1 MAARQL
7 IVPGAMPSRDRN
19 GRVLPGKL
27 RFYEPGTAFSTPAT
41 VYTSSALDVA
51 HDFPILSD
59 ASGKWPAMWADEA
72 ETFDVAW
79 SDQVNDA
86 PQGQWTDLSPADD
99 AVLASVA
106 LAEAAQDAAEISEA
120 AAEAAA
126 LRAEAAAANVTG
138 EPFAFTSASS
148 NTLSVAV
155 KTFVA
160 EQAGTFFYE
169 GQQATA
175 SVVGASENQM
185 VGRIDTVTENA
196 SGYQTITID
205 VSTFA
210 APGGAG
216 PYSGAG
222 VWQIALAA
230 SGGVTSLAG
239 ETGVVTAAEARTALD
254 VMTTGEVKA
263 FALCA
268 AAVL

>member
-1 MAARQL
+1 MAARQI

-19 GRVLPGKL
+19 GRVLPAKL

-59 ASGKWPAMWADEA
+59 AAGRWPAMWADEN
-72 ETFDVAW
+72 ELFDVAW

-86 PQGQWTDLSPADD
+86 PQGQWTNLSPADD
-99 AVLASVA
+99 AVLASVD
-106 LAEAAQDAAEISEA
+106 LAEASAEV
-120 AAEAAA
+120 AEAAA

-148 NTLSVAV
+148 NTIGIGS

-160 EQAGTFFYE
+160 EQAGSFFYQ
-169 GQQATA
+169 GQY
-175 SVVGASENQM
+175 VVAAVVDASENQM
-185 VGRIDTVTENA
+185 LGRIDAAETDDD
-196 SGYQTITID
+196 GYQTVTID
-205 VSTFA
+205 ATIAS

-222 VWQIALAA
+222 VWQIALSAE
-230 SGGVTSLAG
+230 GGVVSIGG
-239 ETGVVTAAEARTALD
+239 ETGVVTASEARTALD
-254 VMTTGEVKA
+254 VPTNGE
-263 FALCA
+263 A
-268 AAVL
+268 AAYAIALSRRR